1 MPHET
6 RQRSSNMSRR
16 SALGGVGAAAAALGL
31 GTVSRVA
38 AQDVA
43 SERAAHPIVGA
54 WVTMNPGNPP
64 NASPGIFAADG
75 TMTYAFVPNYIDP
88 NLGLV
93 FQGVGIGVWE
103 PDGARGVRLTLV
115 QALSAPDGTYL
126 GTFTLDAYPVVSED
140 GQSFLDDGKKVHFT
154 IRDANNVIT
163 LEMGAAGGEVATP
176 EVHARRMHVG
186 NPGLPEAAS
195 AASTPTG

>member
-1 MPHET
+1 MGSL
-6 RQRSSNMSRR
+6 RSLRSSSELSRR
-16 SALGGVGAAAAALGL
+16 SALGGVGAAVAAMGL

-38 AQDVA
+38 AQDA
-43 SERAAHPIVGA
+43 TSERAAHPIVGA
-54 WVTMNPGNPP
+54 WVTMNPGDPP

-88 NLGLV
+88 GLGLV

-103 PDGARGVRLTLV
+103 PDGERGVHLTLV
-115 QALSAPDGTYL
+115 QALSSPDGTYL

-140 GQSFLDDGKKVHFT
+140 GERFLDDGKKVHFT

-163 LEMGAAGGEVATP
+163 LDMGAAGGEMATP

-186 NPGLPEAAS
+186 NPGLPAPTAA
-195 AASTPTG
+195 TPTS